1 VDGIALLQLAR
12 RGWPLVDRTWLES
25 IRVAPPGTWLD
36 ITATG
41 VAKRRYFR
49 FHFQPDEG
57 ASSLS
62 SYVDDFAEHVRRAMQ
77 RTAAGSE
84 RIGIPLSGGLDSRTL
99 LLAAEQ
105 RARPL
110 LTYTFGSADS
120 RDVRY
125 AAQLAHVAGVTHL
138 QLRYSAGYLGRLLSP
153 IVWRTE
159 GLLPF
164 SEVTFTSM
172 HFHGELAGRI
182 DAILYGHAGD
192 ALTGAHLPHR
202 VQWWRCK
209 DRLVEWVFRRY
220 RRVSEPA
227 LQRVFAPAFYR
238 RFAPALRDELFATFA
253 DIEQEE
259 LADVLDVWDLEN
271 RQRRG
276 TFPSGVVDRSLF
288 AVRAPFLD
296 RDLVAHLGR
305 APARWR
311 LQQHAYKRMISTAF
325 PHAAAVPWTHSGSRY
340 AARAADFAAQAR
352 GYIGRH
358 LRRLGRGD
366 ERRRFA
372 ICADTR
378 NDRLLAQVIREFA
391 ASSSLP
397 GEIFDRHGIEETVR
411 RHWEGGEDLTHLV
424 SMLATFATAFRLLLW
439 QAPRAM
445 PAEAVPAA

>member
-1 VDGIALLQLAR
+1 MATENPTWGYR
-12 RGWPLVDRTWLES
+12 R
-25 IRVAPPGTWLD
+25 I
-36 ITATG
+36 
-41 VAKRRYFR
+41 
-49 FHFQPDEG
+49 
-57 ASSLS
+57 
-62 SYVDDFAEHVRRAMQ
+62 
-77 RTAAGSE
+77 
-84 RIGIPLSGGLDSRTL
+84 
-99 LLAAEQ
+99 
-105 RARPL
+105 
-110 LTYTFGSADS
+110 
-120 RDVRY
+120 
-125 AAQLAHVAGVTHL
+125 
-138 QLRYSAGYLGRLLSP
+138 
-153 IVWRTE
+153 
-159 GLLPF
+159 
-164 SEVTFTSM
+164 
-172 HFHGELAGRI
+172 HGELAGRV

-202 VQWWRCK
+202 AQWWCSR
-209 DRLVEWVFRRY
+209 DGLVEWVFRRY
-220 RRVSEPA
+220 RRVPEPA

-238 RFAPALRDELFATFA
+238 RFAPALRDELSATFA

-325 PHAAAVPWTHSGSRY
+325 PHAAAVPWAHTGSRLH

-358 LRRLGRGD
+358 LRLPWGAATNGSAAFRDLR
-366 ERRRFA
+366 
-372 ICADTR
+372 ADIR
-378 NDRLLAQVIREFA
+378 SDRLLAQVIREFA